1 MKDSREYPVIVFPD
15 HCTDGTFCYVAMHP
29 DLLGCAA
36 HGDSIA
42 EARALLGDAKEV
54 YLEAL
59 AAEGRTAP
67 EPSKGVPSEIS
78 WEVGSLTYSLPAIQ
92 TVAA

>member
-1 MKDSREYPVIVFPD
+1 MTDSRQYPVVVYPD

-36 HGDSIA
+36 HGESIA
-42 EARALLGDAKEV
+42 EARALLGHAKEI

-67 EPSKGVPSEIS
+67 KPSEGVPSEIT
-78 WEVGSLTYSLPAIQ
+78 WEVGSLSYSYQ
-92 TVAA
+92 QFKQVAA